1 MLWYEAIIP
10 STVCALLV
18 RIDAVFLGPYWSWL
32 QLIPDL
38 GEQSELEAYRKRREA
53 LLRRVAIPGITGFVL
68 TTLFP
73 ATYSSADAALVG
85 LLAAA
90 LLLWPLVFSHPWQ
103 EVQHPRRR
111 VVALYALLIVVF
123 ASSAFLGGLIGSSIR
138 DGGGIL
144 NFVRDEGVPMLVT
157 AVVVLFATAAFS
169 RGSEALRESRDK
181 GLER

>member
-1 MLWYEAIIP
+1 MLWYEALIP
-10 STVCALLV
+10 CTACALLV
-18 RIDAVFLGPYWSWL
+18 RIDAIFLGPYWSWL

-38 GEQSELEAYRKRREA
+38 AEQSESEAYRKRRKA
-53 LLRRVAIPGITGFVL
+53 LFRRVAIPGITGFVL

-73 ATYSSADAALVG
+73 ATYSPLDAAVVG

-123 ASSAFLGGLIGSSIR
+123 VSSAFLGGLIGDSIR

-144 NFVRDEGVPMLVT
+144 NFVRDEGVAVLVT
-157 AVVVLFATAAFS
+157 AVVVLFASDGFS

-181 GLER
+181 GFER